1 MGGVALIVL
10 SSDFDAIGTHG
21 QAGQPIAA
29 SMGGPLLLRTFHRTS
44 LVTVRERETP
54 PTRRG
59 GTAVKN
65 THPEQVSYKDPILRV
80 DIISFLLRS
89 QRANSRARAALDN
102 LHSRQKSGS
111 SFRPLHCDLLLLPP
125 WSTWDFPHSKRL
137 MQTSRIS
144 WKPPENPGQLDE
156 TKVDSHRNCRRHL
169 SLLGR
174 EHCSSQLMLAVWIR
188 GTHLPSPFI
197 QALFITTDQDV
208 LEAHRNLGCF
218 LRFPTQHCTQ
228 KVRSPSESDEAG
240 AAG

>member
-137 MQTSRIS
+137 MQTSHIS

-156 TKVDSHRNCRRHL
+156 TKVDSHRNCRPAFVSAWQGALQFPADVGCVDTRDTFAITIH
-169 SLLGR
+169 S
-174 EHCSSQLMLAVWIR
+174 
-188 GTHLPSPFI
+188 GTFHNNRS
-197 QALFITTDQDV
+197 
-208 LEAHRNLGCF
+208 GC
-218 LRFPTQHCTQ
+218 
-228 KVRSPSESDEAG
+228 AG
-240 AAG
+240 GP